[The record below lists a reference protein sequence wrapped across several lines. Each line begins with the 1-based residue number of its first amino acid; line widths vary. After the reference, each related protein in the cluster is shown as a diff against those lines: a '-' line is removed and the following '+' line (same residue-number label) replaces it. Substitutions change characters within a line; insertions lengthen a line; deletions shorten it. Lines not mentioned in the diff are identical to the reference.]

1 MFCSKVNDDIRII
14 REEGAT
20 RCLRNL
26 HQYEENVTYC
36 DTQRF
41 RKRRAKH
48 CACLGHD
55 SSPAQESAIC
65 RVKGKFDSNHYKNI
79 LRQYVLPLCLSE
91 RIGLVHDWF
100 PVHRSKA
107 VNEFLGEHKSS
118 IFVVDWP
125 KSFGDI
131 MPLEQLW
138 LEMSLKFTEE
148 NAKLALWAVWR
159 EKSP

>member
-1 MFCSKVNDDIRII
+1 MFRTKVNEDIRII

-26 HQYEENVTYC
+26 HQYVENVTYC

-41 RKRRAKH
+41 SYDEKGNIGLNFGSEKEEPNTV
-48 CACLGHD
+48 LVWGMI
-55 SSPAQESAIC
+55 SSPAEESAIC

-91 RIGLVHDWF
+91 RIGLVHDWY
-100 PVHRSKA
+100 PVHRRKA

-118 IFVVDWP
+118 ILVVDWP
-125 KSFGDI
+125 KSF
-131 MPLEQLW
+131 W
-138 LEMSLKFTEE
+138 
-148 NAKLALWAVWR
+148 
-159 EKSP
+159 